1 MRQELL
7 WLAILAGQFFHAL
20 LRTSAV
26 KSIAQGSAYKTI
38 VLNMAANLTRL
49 LVLSGGIGSVMA
61 SDYVGVVACV
71 VGQALGD
78 YVALRGGEKK
88 LDGG

>member
-49 LVLSGGIGSVMA
+49 LVLSGGIGSVMS
-61 SDYVGVVACV
+61 SDYVGVCACV
-71 VGQALGD
+71 LGQALGD
-78 YVALRGGEKK
+78 YVALRGDEKK
-88 LDGG
+88 PSGE